1 MHWSQVEVGAL
12 ARAASC
18 APSVHNSQ
26 PWVLEVAGDVLG
38 LYERFDVSLPRHD
51 PTGQDRVLSC
61 GTALTNLDLAVRVLG
76 WRPEVEL
83 LPSATRP
90 DLVAEIGVA
99 DRRDALPAEIDHY
112 SAIFQRSSYRSP
124 FALHHVPP
132 RVLRLL
138 GDAAAGPGTEA
149 RLVQSRT
156 EAAPL
161 AQLLTHAG
169 GVLRADRAYQ
179 RELTAWSAGFRHR
192 PSKETTLPWS
202 GLVRA
207 DTHLPDTVTL
217 TERIAAESLL
227 IVLTADDTRRDHLQA
242 GAALERAWL
251 AAIAAGLVGSVLTQ
265 PLHLPEV
272 RAGLIEKLDL
282 PGYPQAILRIGYPVT
297 ATPARA
303 TIPASAG
310 KSK

>member
-1 MHWSQVEVGAL
+1 MHWSQVEIGAL

-26 PWVLEVAGDVLG
+26 PWALEVPDGVLR

-51 PTGQDRVLSC
+51 PTGRDRVLSC
-61 GTALTNLDLAVRVLG
+61 GAALANLDLAVRVLG
-76 WRPEVEL
+76 WRPEVGL
-83 LPSATRP
+83 LPSPERA
-90 DLVAEIGVA
+90 DLVAEIRVA
-99 DRRDALPAEIDHY
+99 EPGEATPAELKRY

-132 RVLRLL
+132 RLLRLL
-138 GDAAAGPGTEA
+138 GDTAAGPGTEA
-149 RLVQSRT
+149 RLVQPRT

-161 AQLLTHAG
+161 AELLAHAG
-169 GVLRADRAYQ
+169 QLLRADRAYQ
-179 RELTAWSAGFRHR
+179 RELTAWTAQLREP
-192 PSKETTLPWS
+192 PSRETTLPWS

-217 TERIAAESLL
+217 TERVAAESLL
-227 IVLTADDTRRDHLQA
+227 IVLTADDTRRDQLHA

-251 AAIAAGLVGSVLTQ
+251 AAITEGLVGSVLTQ

-272 RAGLIEKLDL
+272 RAGLIEKLGL

-297 ATPARA
+297 ATPGRVLAP
-303 TIPASAG
+303 TGAG
-310 KSK
+310 KRG